1 MRRER
6 DVFVLKKVERRSF
19 GPAQITIRKPK
30 QNRSHSEDDCER
42 QSGIADMM
50 KFYQSLACYPSKLDL
65 RSQLR
70 RTTRAAAAAGV
81 WFPEGVPPH

>member
-1 MRRER
+1 MLRPMGAGHEGNG
-6 DVFVLKKVERRSF
+6 FLTLGEGEVERNGSNLSKRTTS
-19 GPAQITIRKPK
+19 A
-30 QNRSHSEDDCER
+30 NRFLPEHFS
-42 QSGIADMM
+42 DMM
-50 KFYQSLACYPSKLDL
+50 KFYHFPRLLPQQLDL